1 MGGVA
6 PARRGEVELRTEPA
20 LRRGIPQVALK
31 IGEARG
37 RESCKERQLI
47 CCEHVPVLLLPRR
60 GEPLIARE
68 AQLNQRK
75 ECALGD
81 QESHHLT
88 IVRNLTVAREE
99 ECRKWKRPQRNFT
112 HDHAPAAT
120 EEERVDLVKG
130 GAVGAETEWR

>member
-20 LRRGIPQVALK
+20 LRRGIAQVALK

-37 RESCKERQLI
+37 REPRKERQLI
-47 CCEHVPVLLLPRR
+47 RGKDVPILLIPRR
-60 GEPLIARE
+60 GEPLVARK
-68 AQLNQRK
+68 AQLHQRK

-88 IVRNLTVAREE
+88 IVRNFTVAREE

-112 HDHAPAAT
+112 HNHAPAAT
-120 EEERVDLVKG
+120 EEECVDLVKG
-130 GAVGAETEWR
+130 GAVGTVTKWW

>member
-20 LRRGIPQVALK
+20 LRRGIDQVALK

-60 GEPLIARE
+60 GEPLIARKANLHE
-68 AQLNQRK
+68 RK
-75 ECALGD
+75 ECTFGH
-81 QESHHLT
+81 QEAHHLT
-88 IVRNLTVAREE
+88 IVRNFTVAREE
-99 ECRKWKRPQRNFT
+99 ECREGKRPQRNFT

-120 EEERVDLVKG
+120 EEERVNLIKG
-130 GAVGAETEWR
+130 GAVGAMA

>member
-60 GEPLIARE
+60 GEPLIARKS
-68 AQLNQRK
+68 QLHQRK

-88 IVRNLTVAREE
+88 IVRNSTVTGKKKVCEWE
-99 ECRKWKRPQRNFT
+99 WPQRNFT

-120 EEERVDLVKG
+120 EEERVNLIKG
-130 GAVGAETEWR
+130 GAVGAMA